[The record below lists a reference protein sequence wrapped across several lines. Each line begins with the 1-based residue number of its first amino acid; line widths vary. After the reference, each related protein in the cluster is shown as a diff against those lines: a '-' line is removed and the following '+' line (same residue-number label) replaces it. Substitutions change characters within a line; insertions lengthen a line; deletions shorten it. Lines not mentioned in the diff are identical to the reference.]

1 MQVRFHEIRTLHA
14 RVFASMAFQKIEKA
28 AGGFFSEF
36 WSFAAKGNI
45 FDLAVGV
52 VLGSAFGAVVSSLVT
67 DIVTPFLSLATN
79 HVNFS
84 TWEYTLRGPIVGP
97 GGNTIP
103 AVAVNYGHLLQ
114 TGINFLV
121 VALSIFLFVK
131 LIVKIRKRLVREEEA
146 GKTASLTTQ
155 EKLLTDIRDILK
167 EKQNNDAQRRE
178 V

>member
-1 MQVRFHEIRTLHA
+1 
-14 RVFASMAFQKIEKA
+14 MAFQKIEKA

-52 VLGSAFGAVVSSLVT
+52 VLGSAFGAVVNSLVT
-67 DIVTPFLSLATN
+67 DIITPFLSLATN
-79 HVNFS
+79 NVNFS
-84 TWEYTLRGPIVGP
+84 SLSYTIRGPGNPLDGPTSAAIV
-97 GGNTIP
+97 
-103 AVAVNYGHLLQ
+103 VNYGHLLQ

-131 LIVKIRKRLVREEEA
+131 LMMKIRRRLVREEEA
-146 GKTASLTTQ
+146 GKTVSLTTQ

-167 EKQNNDAQRRE
+167 EKQNGDALSRE
-178 V
+178 VGTKE